1 MISDNEIMTLTGWK
15 AALLIFLAAGAA
27 VLGWAI
33 FEGWRPWEYTPG
45 YLWHELMG
53 WLGLTT

>member
-1 MISDNEIMTLTGWK
+1 MALTGWS
-15 AALLIFLAAGAA
+15 AALLIFLAAGAS

-53 WLGLTT
+53 RLGLTT